1 MAFLR
6 FSRDKRGYEYFTLV
20 EPINRRGR
28 SVSRVLYWFRTPPD
42 VKVGRQPFDD
52 SVRRALETQNPG
64 VSFDWRAI
72 LETPIPSADAEKWR
86 ERRRTERA
94 ERAARQAAAE
104 PTADVPAPDE
114 GAAVPEAAGQPAP
127 AGEGDRSP
135 RKRRRRRGRQRSF
148 AAQPQ
153 ADPAAPVADAVEQ
166 RADDVGE

>member
-72 LETPIPSADAEKWR
+72 LETPIPAKGTDHLASDAVGAAGSEASLLSRKPIRPLRSRTRSSSVPTMWGSEFDSKPASAAERRRRIADRIVGRR
-86 ERRRTERA
+86 ERRP
-94 ERAARQAAAE
+94 QI
-104 PTADVPAPDE
+104 
-114 GAAVPEAAGQPAP
+114 
-127 AGEGDRSP
+127 P
-135 RKRRRRRGRQRSF
+135 RHC
-148 AAQPQ
+148 
-153 ADPAAPVADAVEQ
+153 
-166 RADDVGE
+166 